1 MSFLKSRKALSKIYA
16 VILAVVVI
24 GAAAAG
30 AYYLLQPKRE
40 VRGVINLYT
49 SVPMATAT
57 AIVKDFE
64 ATYPGAKVELF
75 RSGSTE
81 VMAKIWAEKEAGGIK
96 ADVLWI
102 ADASAYY
109 TMIDQGLLMKYKSP
123 EAENV
128 PASMKDPDGY
138 WTGAR
143 LINMIIAY
151 NTKLVKTPPTSWAD
165 LQKFGKRA
173 CMPNPAYSGAAV
185 IVVGTI
191 ANTAGWDVFKDMRK
205 AGVLVVRGNSE
216 AAAAVV
222 AGEVDVGMTLD
233 YIALGEKVKGAP
245 IELVWPKEGAYSIPS
260 PVAILAAS
268 KNADA
273 AKSFVDYT
281 LSKRGQEFMV
291 KESLMPIRGD
301 VTGPAGLPNPKDV
314 KAFSIPYKWIAANN
328 EKLLSEFEK
337 IMLL

>member
-1 MSFLKSRKALSKIYA
+1 MTSRKAITKVYA
-16 VILAVVVI
+16 AILAVVVV
-24 GAAAAG
+24 GAVAAG
-30 AYYLLQPKRE
+30 AFFLLQPRRE
-40 VRGVINLYT
+40 VRGVVNLYT

-57 AIVKDFE
+57 AIVKDFQ
-64 ATYPGAKVELF
+64 AAYPEAKVELF

-81 VMAKIWAEKEAGGIK
+81 VMAKIWAEKEAGSIK

-102 ADASAYY
+102 ADASVYY
-109 TMIDQGLLMKYKSP
+109 KMIGQGLLLKYKSP

-128 PASMKDPDGY
+128 PATMKDPDGY

-151 NTKLVKTPPTSWAD
+151 NTKLVKTPPTSWYD

-173 CMPNPAYSGAAV
+173 CMPNPFYSGAAM
-185 IVVGTI
+185 IVVGTV
-191 ANTAGWDVFKDMRK
+191 ANSWGWDFFKDMRK

-245 IELVWPKEGAYSIPS
+245 IELVWPKEGAFSVPS
-260 PVAILAAS
+260 PVAILSTS
-268 KNADA
+268 KNVDA
-273 AKSFVDYT
+273 TKTFVDYV

-291 KESLMPIRGD
+291 KESLMPIRPD

-314 KAFSIPYKWIAANN
+314 KTISIPYRWIADNSEN
-328 EKLLSEFEK
+328 LLSEFDK
-337 IMLL
+337 TMLH

>member
-1 MSFLKSRKALSKIYA
+1 MRLLISRKAISKMYA
-16 VILAVVVI
+16 VILAVIVV
-24 GAAAAG
+24 GAVAAAT
-30 AYYLLQPKRE
+30 YYFLQPQRQVK
-40 VRGVINLYT
+40 GVVNLYT

-57 AIVKDFE
+57 AIVNDFQK
-64 ATYPGAKVELF
+64 AYPDAKVELF

-81 VMAKIWAEKEAGGIK
+81 VMTKIWAEKEAGAIK

-102 ADASAYY
+102 ADASVYY
-109 TMIDQGLLMKYKSP
+109 KMIEQGLLMKYKSP

-128 PASMKDPDGY
+128 PAAMKDPDGY

-151 NTKLVKTPPTSWAD
+151 NTKLVKTPPTSWYD

-185 IVVGTI
+185 IVVGTV
-191 ANTAGWDVFKDMRK
+191 ANSWGWDFFKDMRK
-205 AGVLVVRGNSE
+205 AGVMVVRGNSE

-245 IELVWPKEGAYSIPS
+245 IEFIWPKEGAFSIPS
-260 PVAILAAS
+260 PVAILSTS

-273 AKSFVDYT
+273 AKTFVDYI

-314 KAFSIPYKWIAANN
+314 KAISIPYRWIADNS
-328 EKLLSEFEK
+328 ESMLSEFDK
-337 IMLL
+337 IMLR